1 MFLRRQSARGACWTA
16 VVQDGSSVHAAQ
28 VVYAEGARPR
38 VTRLWQA
45 QAPDV
50 GQGLQALQ
58 ASLNT
63 KNCNLVGVLD
73 RAMYRMQATE
83 APDIPRQ
90 DWRDALRWQL
100 KEQVEFAVEDA
111 VLDVLDMPQA
121 TQLRHNTPVMVFM
134 VPREDY
140 TRLELA
146 ADDLGLSWQALDVPE
161 TALRN
166 VCALTEEGEK
176 AQALVV
182 FGDAHGMLVIT
193 FKGELLMARH
203 IEVTVSA
210 IKGDEE
216 GRGAALSRAAL
227 EILRTVDTFERMH
240 SQVQL
245 ATMTVALPPGCQSD
259 VLDMLAD
266 LIYVP
271 LQCLSLKQY
280 LDLDEL
286 GDDAERLDGHATFD
300 ELCALGATLRAAPEF
315 AERQHLQLLDPN
327 SVLGHAPAWG
337 ALLGARLAGG
347 FAAVGLVAGIA
358 LSATATAYERRA
370 SNLEA
375 EVGGLRAADVAMPPS
390 PAVKELEGLRQKEAQ
405 QRQVQDTL
413 AGSMAWSSQGYSDYL
428 MALSRKVQTNVWIT
442 GLSVQGDGRQLVL
455 SGRTT
460 DPANIPAYLQRLSEE
475 ERFKGRKFAQVEL
488 AAMGGDQN
496 MVHGVVQFTLRSLR
510 QGEPGK
516 QSDEDGST
524 EEAMHRL
531 RVIRAEEARARARE
545 ASAPASGGAK
555 P

>member
-1 MFLRRQSARGACWTA
+1 MFLRRQSARGACWIG

-28 VVYAEGARPR
+28 VVFAEDDRPR
-38 VTRLWQA
+38 VTSLWQA
-45 QAPDV
+45 QAPSV

-58 ASLNT
+58 ASMNL
-63 KNCNLVGVLD
+63 KNANLVGVLD

-83 APDIPRQ
+83 APDLPRQ

-100 KEQVEFAVEDA
+100 KEQVEFPVDDA

-121 TQLRHNTPVMVFM
+121 TQLRHNTPVMVFI

-140 TRLELA
+140 SKLELA
-146 ADDLGLSWQALDVPE
+146 ADALGLGWKALYVPE

-210 IKGDEE
+210 ITGDEE

-271 LQCLSLKQY
+271 LQALSLRQY
-280 LDLDEL
+280 LDLDAL
-286 GDDAERLDGHATFD
+286 GDDADRVDGHATFD
-300 ELCALGATLRAAPEF
+300 ELCAIGATLRASPIQ
-315 AERQHLQLLDPN
+315 AEHQNLQLLDPN
-327 SVLGHAPAWG
+327 SVLGQSPQWG
-337 ALLGARLAGG
+337 AVLGARVAGG
-347 FAAVGLVAGIA
+347 LAAAGLVGGLA
-358 LSATATAYERRA
+358 LSATATAYERKAA
-370 SNLEA
+370 SVEA
-375 EVGGLRAADVAMPPS
+375 EVAGLRAADVAMPPS
-390 PAVKELEGLRQKEAQ
+390 PVVKELEGLRQKEAQ

-413 AGSMAWSSQGYSDYL
+413 AGSMAWSSHGYSDYL
-428 MALSRKVQTNVWIT
+428 LALSRKVSASVWIT
-442 GLSVQGDGRQLVL
+442 NLSVQGDGRQLVL
-455 SGRTT
+455 SGRTH
-460 DPANIPAYLQRLSEE
+460 DPSALPGYLQRLADE
-475 ERFKGRKFAQVEL
+475 ERFKGRRFAQVDLSTISGEQK
-488 AAMGGDQN
+488 GI
-496 MVHGVVQFTLRSLR
+496 VQFTLRS
-510 QGEPGK
+510 
-516 QSDEDGST
+516 QSVKDKDKADDGNDGST
-524 EEAMHRL
+524 DAAVR
-531 RVIRAEEARARARE
+531 RVRELRAEEAKRKASE
-545 ASAPASGGAK
+545 ASSEPAGRTT